1 MPDLSDTVAKC
12 RMGTAKKFYTSIAS
26 LSHTSKPLRLLV
38 TLAATFPINGDS
50 FWVFIYSAYV
60 FFTISISSSHIFS
73 RLCMLMNSLLPWK
86 L

>member
-1 MPDLSDTVAKC
+1 MGELLSVSEAE
-12 RMGTAKKFYTSIAS
+12 GEQLEAFGFFEPFPFS
-26 LSHTSKPLRLLV
+26 LLV
-38 TLAATFPINGDS
+38 ALAATFSINGDS
-50 FWVFIYSAYV
+50 FWVFIYSLYV

>member
-1 MPDLSDTVAKC
+1 MPGLCFFVVV
-12 RMGTAKKFYTSIAS
+12 KKAPLYGELAI
-26 LSHTSKPLRLLV
+26 LRLLV

-73 RLCMLMNSLLPWK
+73 RLWMLMNSLLPWK